1 MNTPQPVP
9 PASNTSDDRTLAIL
23 APILGIFTSFIGALV
38 IYLIKKN
45 EGDSQA
51 LRCARE
57 ALNFQLTLVLLYVVC
72 GMTIFLILPLLVL
85 WAAYIANIVL
95 CIVHALKASNGEE
108 YRYPLTLRL
117 ITA

>member
-9 PASNTSDDRTLAIL
+9 SASNTGDDRTLAII

-38 IYLIKKN
+38 IYLIKKS

-51 LRCARE
+51 LRSARE
-57 ALNFQLTLVLLYVVC
+57 ALNFQITLVLVYAVC
-72 GMTIFLILPLLVL
+72 GMTIFLILPLFVM

-95 CIVHALKASNGEE
+95 CIVHAVKASNGEE

-117 ITA
+117 IS